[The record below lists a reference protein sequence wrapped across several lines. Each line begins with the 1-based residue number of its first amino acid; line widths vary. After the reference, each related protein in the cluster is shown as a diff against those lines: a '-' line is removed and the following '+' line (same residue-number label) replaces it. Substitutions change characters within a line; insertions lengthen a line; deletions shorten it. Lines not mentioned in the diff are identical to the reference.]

1 MLNSFRWLGKH
12 QLEFPHL
19 TPRYLLQDLFT
30 NLLPDCQGKLVLK
43 PIHHLHFHDFEGRV
57 LICKLLLLLMIQKF
71 GRLSSYLLSLIV
83 FPPRVAVSEFFHLG
97 SFVVI
102 FSPCEPRKSSR
113 LLSHYLVRRILPW
126 AMKTH
131 HEGG

>member
-30 NLLPDCQGKLVLK
+30 NLLPDCQEKLVLK

-57 LICKLLLLLMIQKF
+57 LICKLLLLLIIQKF

-83 FPPRVAVSEFFHLG
+83 FPSQGG
-97 SFVVI
+97 SFG
-102 FSPCEPRKSSR
+102 
-113 LLSHYLVRRILPW
+113 ILPPWQFRCHFQSMW
-126 AMKTH
+126 AKKILPTPITLSC
-131 HEGG
+131 